1 MNGKFY
7 ISVDCEGCA
16 CVVGEPGKGLGA
28 GENYQFARRQATREA
43 NAAARAL
50 FDAGAQEV
58 VVWDSHGTGVNL
70 LYDQLDPRCSILLGA
85 GHRGRFA
92 GMDET
97 YDAVLFVGYHAREN
111 TANAVL
117 AHTFSSQAFQSY
129 KLNGAEAGE
138 LMVDGAYAGELGVPV
153 LFCSSDEAG
162 VREAKAL
169 FGEIGTVA
177 AKKALSWTSAVS
189 RHPDAVCREIYQQV
203 QAALKRLPE
212 LRPFV
217 LEKPLAVEIRYKRM
231 EDAARAALWD
241 REGRPFERPDPFTR
255 SGVLEQI
262 TDLF

>member
-1 MNGKFY
+1 M
-7 ISVDCEGCA
+7 
-16 CVVGEPGKGLGA
+16 
-28 GENYQFARRQATREA
+28 
-43 NAAARAL
+43 
-50 FDAGAQEV
+50 
-58 VVWDSHGTGVNL
+58 WDSHGTGVNL
-70 LYDQLDPRCSILLGA
+70 LYDQLDSRCTILMGA
-85 GHRGRFA
+85 GHRGRFV
-92 GMDET
+92 GLDET

-117 AHTFSSQAFQSY
+117 AHTFSSQAFQYY

-138 LMVDGAYAGELGVPV
+138 LMVDGAYAGERGVPV

-162 VREAKAL
+162 VQEAKTL

-177 AKKALSWTSAVS
+177 TKKALSWTSAVS
-189 RHPDAVCREIYQQV
+189 RHPDAVCQDIYQQV

-241 REGRPFERPDPFTR
+241 QEGKPFERPDPFTR
-255 SGVLEQI
+255 SGVLQQI